1 MLSHWVPP
9 DEKSKF
15 VAALLGGN
23 LGTVVVWQAS
33 GFLIMRFGWEFAFYA
48 VAALTLFIVIAW
60 IFLISDTPRKHP
72 RINPKE
78 IQYIEQSL
86 VGNIS
91 EQKVSQV
98 NIKHV

>member
-1 MLSHWVPP
+1 MLSKWVPP

-23 LGTVVVWQAS
+23 LGTVFVWQAS
-33 GFLIMRFGWEFAFYA
+33 GFLIMKFGWKFAFYA
-48 VAALTLFIVIAW
+48 AAALTLSIVLAW
-60 IFLISDTPRKHP
+60 IFLISDTPRTHP

-86 VGNIS
+86 AGNVS
-91 EQKVSQV
+91 EEQV
-98 NIKHV
+98 IKH